1 MCAKERGMAPSPF
14 AESDDEEDY
23 WDKDGGFMGNDDSD
37 SSAAKA
43 ESGQDE
49 NSAKDQKPDIVVS
62 DFVVT
67 NNQLESIVFFIRSSN
82 WNKIFI
88 SFEVTLKK
96 LFDLNLMMLLV
107 L

>member
-23 WDKDGGFMGNDDSD
+23 WDKDDGFMGNDDSD

-49 NSAKDQKPDIVVS
+49 NSPKDQKPDIVVS
-62 DFVVT
+62 DFVVSRLTT
-67 NNQLESIVFFIRSSN
+67 NLNLLFLSGHQIETKFLFHLES
-82 WNKIFI
+82 
-88 SFEVTLKK
+88 L
-96 LFDLNLMMLLV
+96 
-107 L
+107 